1 MYMNTYFIKPKYEQ
15 NVSERTLYSN
25 GEGKCFTIERYYR
38 TVDIIVKSDVKPVI
52 NIECVFGENMVEYIK
67 DKCPN
72 SKVEYTVFQRSGV
85 EYPPDMPSDLR
96 EKFTENPDYDLTTDG
111 WNIDETELWGYTL
124 FYVFVLTV

>member
-1 MYMNTYFIKPKYEQ
+1 MNTYFIKPKYEQ
-15 NVSERTLYSN
+15 NVSERTMYSN
-25 GEGKCFTIERYYR
+25 GDGKYFTIERYYR
-38 TVDIIVKSDVKPVI
+38 TVDIIVKSDVKPII

-96 EKFTENPDYDLTTDG
+96 EKFRENPDYDLTKDG
-111 WNIDETELWGYTL
+111 WNVVETELWGYTL
-124 FYVFVLTV
+124 FYVFVLTA

>member
-1 MYMNTYFIKPKYEQ
+1 MNTYFIKPKYEQ

-85 EYPPDMPSDLR
+85 EYPPDMSSDLR
-96 EKFTENPDYDLTTDG
+96 EKFTENPDYDLTKDG

>member
-1 MYMNTYFIKPKYEQ
+1 MNTYLVKPKYEQ
-15 NVSERTLYSN
+15 NVSERTMYSN
-25 GEGKCFTIERYYR
+25 GDGKYFTIERYYR
-38 TVDIIVKSDVKPVI
+38 TVDIIVKSDVKPII

-96 EKFTENPDYDLTTDG
+96 EKFTENRDYDLTKDG
-111 WNIDETELWGYTL
+111 WNAVDTELWGYTL
-124 FYVFVLTV
+124 FYVFVLTA